1 MGHAG
6 RTDAQFL
13 FQKWIEALVGK
24 FDGVED
30 AREEVCVVVVE
41 KQLFSSFKNNTQGTL
56 RKVFISYK
64 LDAFAFIH
72 SFTAGVQPRWIQGIR
87 RVDGIGVERLVY
99 LLI

>member
-1 MGHAG
+1 MGHAC

-30 AREEVCVVVVE
+30 AREKVFVVGVE
-41 KQLFSSFKNNTQGTL
+41 EQLFSSFKNNTQGTL

-72 SFTAGVQPRWIQGIR
+72 SFTAL
-87 RVDGIGVERLVY
+87 EF
-99 LLI
+99 

>member
-1 MGHAG
+1 MLKFSGAVVSFNMGHAG

-64 LDAFAFIH
+64 LDAFAFMH
-72 SFTAGVQPRWIQGIR
+72 AFTVL
-87 RVDGIGVERLVY
+87 EF
-99 LLI
+99 

>member
-41 KQLFSSFKNNTQGTL
+41 KQLFSSFKNN
-56 RKVFISYK
+56 KVCANSYK
-64 LDAFAFIH
+64 ITLKTF
-72 SFTAGVQPRWIQGIR
+72 G
-87 RVDGIGVERLVY
+87 
-99 LLI
+99 

>member
-1 MGHAG
+1 MGHAC

-30 AREEVCVVVVE
+30 AREEVFVVVVE
-41 KQLFSSFKNNTQGTL
+41 EQLFSSFKNNTQGTL

-72 SFTAGVQPRWIQGIR
+72 SFTAL
-87 RVDGIGVERLVY
+87 EF
-99 LLI
+99 